1 MQALPYLCCCQEKK
15 DAFVRQSGPAFNR
28 MTDESFQVQI
38 KVALKDFFFFA
49 IALVL
54 KKTGNVIVVYAN

>member
-1 MQALPYLCCCQEKK
+1 MQALPYLCCCHEKK
-15 DAFVRQSGPAFNR
+15 DAFVRQSAPAFNR

-38 KVALKDFFFFA
+38 KVALKDFFFV

-54 KKTGNVIVVYAN
+54 KETGNVIVVYAN